1 MRTAELLVGG
11 GLGLTCW
18 WLAGK
23 QSTRIE
29 CPALLPGCD
38 RRCRYQT
45 RSKLSSNL
53 KQTLEMMKTPFNFLR
68 RSADDQRIEK
78 LKGLTLFK
86 RLTARELRE
95 LDELLHERSYQKD
108 EVIFDEGD
116 EGLGLF
122 IVLSGR
128 AKVVSSHGAL
138 QRLAPEFGPGDFF
151 GELALFEE
159 AQRTARALALEQTQV
174 LTLFRR
180 EFFSLLERD
189 QGMGVKILFELS
201 RTVVWRSRKL
211 LASQPHLPTV

>member
-1 MRTAELLVGG
+1 MAGLRQAVPIPDRMQTEL
-11 GLGLTCW
+11 
-18 WLAGK
+18 
-23 QSTRIE
+23 
-29 CPALLPGCD
+29 
-38 RRCRYQT
+38 RR
-45 RSKLSSNL
+45 
-53 KQTLEMMKTPFNFLR
+53 TLEMMKTPFNFLR
-68 RSADDQRIEK
+68 HSADDQRIKK
-78 LKGLTLFK
+78 LTGLTLFK

-116 EGLGLF
+116 AGLGLF

-128 AKVVSSHGAL
+128 VKVVSSHAAL

-174 LTLFRR
+174 LGLFRR

-189 QGMGVKILFELS
+189 QGIGVKVLFELS

-211 LASQPHLPTV
+211 LAGQQHLPTV